1 MFTYKPWLIGESGF
15 SLRVAYQLN
24 YAFRIQIRSFTYKP
38 RGFLPGTYG
47 IYTHTHQ
54 KKINTLGFVDG
65 RYSYKSLD
73 DHIIVCR

>member
-38 RGFLPGTYG
+38 RGFLPGLTVMFMYMRYG
-47 IYTHTHQ
+47 LLTTIPQCNLKQENSVILLCT
-54 KKINTLGFVDG
+54 IND
-65 RYSYKSLD
+65 
-73 DHIIVCR
+73 